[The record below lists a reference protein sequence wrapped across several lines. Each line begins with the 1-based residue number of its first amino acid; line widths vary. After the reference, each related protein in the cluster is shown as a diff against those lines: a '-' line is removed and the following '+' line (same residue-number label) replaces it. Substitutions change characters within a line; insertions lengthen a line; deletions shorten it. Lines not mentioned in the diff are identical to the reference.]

1 MCRLIEFF
9 YRFIED
15 SQLNIIP
22 TGFFILDTLFVHQ
35 TSKVDRVP
43 GIPIEHSNIC
53 IGVQIKLILMQGLAR
68 AWIGRGWR
76 ARETLDAAIHT
87 LNAFQGSSIHTR
99 VDPRSMGFP
108 GRSRYLVSR
117 EGAKD
122 ERQRRR
128 RRRRR
133 RMEIGERERETC
145 SYSVIFEFTRR
156 KQLRW

>member
-1 MCRLIEFF
+1 MYRLIEFF

-53 IGVQIKLILMQGLAR
+53 IGVQIKLVLMQGLAR

-99 VDPRSMGFP
+99 VDPRSMGFQD
-108 GRSRYLVSR
+108 GRVIWYLGKEQR
-117 EGAKD
+117 MKDRGEGRGGGGGWRSAK
-122 ERQRRR
+122 
-128 RRRRR
+128 
-133 RMEIGERERETC
+133 ERERD
-145 SYSVIFEFTRR
+145 V
-156 KQLRW
+156 

>member
-22 TGFFILDTLFVHQ
+22 TGFFILDTLFVYQ

-53 IGVQIKLILMQGLAR
+53 IGVQIKLVLMQGLAR

-76 ARETLDAAIHT
+76 AREALDAAIHT

-99 VDPRSMGFP
+99 VDPRSMGFQD
-108 GRSRYLVSR
+108 GRVIWYLGKEQR
-117 EGAKD
+117 MKDRGEGRGGGGGWRSAK
-122 ERQRRR
+122 
-128 RRRRR
+128 
-133 RMEIGERERETC
+133 ERERR
-145 SYSVIFEFTRR
+145 VAIP
-156 KQLRW
+156 

>member
-22 TGFFILDTLFVHQ
+22 TGFFILDTLFVYQ

-53 IGVQIKLILMQGLAR
+53 IGVQIKLVLMQGLAR

-76 ARETLDAAIHT
+76 
-87 LNAFQGSSIHTR
+87 
-99 VDPRSMGFP
+99 DPRRRNSHIECLPRLLHPHSRGPSVHGFP

-122 ERQRRR
+122 ERQ

>member
-22 TGFFILDTLFVHQ
+22 TGFFILDTLFVYQ

-53 IGVQIKLILMQGLAR
+53 IGAQIKLVLMQGLAR

-99 VDPRSMGFP
+99 VDPRSMGFQD
-108 GRSRYLVSR
+108 GRVIWYLGKEQR
-117 EGAKD
+117 MKDRGEGGGGGGGWRSAK
-122 ERQRRR
+122 
-128 RRRRR
+128 
-133 RMEIGERERETC
+133 ERERR
-145 SYSVIFEFTRR
+145 VAIP
-156 KQLRW
+156 

>member
-1 MCRLIEFF
+1 MCHLIEFF
-9 YRFIED
+9 YRFIEN

-22 TGFFILDTLFVHQ
+22 TGFFILDTLFVYQ

-53 IGVQIKLILMQGLAR
+53 IGVQIKLVLMQGLAR

-99 VDPRSMGFP
+99 VDPRSMGFQD
-108 GRSRYLVSR
+108 GRVIWYLGKEQR
-117 EGAKD
+117 MKDRGEGGGGGGGWRSAK
-122 ERQRRR
+122 
-128 RRRRR
+128 
-133 RMEIGERERETC
+133 ERERR
-145 SYSVIFEFTRR
+145 VAIP
-156 KQLRW
+156 

>member
-22 TGFFILDTLFVHQ
+22 TGFFILDTLFVYQ
-35 TSKVDRVP
+35 TSKVDHVP

-53 IGVQIKLILMQGLAR
+53 IGVQIKLVLMQGLAR

-99 VDPRSMGFP
+99 VDPRSMGFQD
-108 GRSRYLVSR
+108 GRVIWYLGKEQR
-117 EGAKD
+117 MKDRGEGGGGGGGWRSAK
-122 ERQRRR
+122 
-128 RRRRR
+128 
-133 RMEIGERERETC
+133 ERERR
-145 SYSVIFEFTRR
+145 VAIP
-156 KQLRW
+156 

>member
-53 IGVQIKLILMQGLAR
+53 IGVQIKLVLMQGLAR

-99 VDPRSMGFP
+99 VDPRSMGFQD
-108 GRSRYLVSR
+108 GRVIWYLGKEQR
-117 EGAKD
+117 MKDRGEGGGGGGGWRSAK
-122 ERQRRR
+122 
-128 RRRRR
+128 
-133 RMEIGERERETC
+133 ERERR
-145 SYSVIFEFTRR
+145 VAIP
-156 KQLRW
+156 

>member
-22 TGFFILDTLFVHQ
+22 TGFFILNTLFVYQ

-53 IGVQIKLILMQGLAR
+53 IGVQIKLVLMQGLAR

-99 VDPRSMGFP
+99 VDPRSMGFQD
-108 GRSRYLVSR
+108 GRVIWYLGKEQR
-117 EGAKD
+117 MKDRGEGGGGGGGWRSAK
-122 ERQRRR
+122 
-128 RRRRR
+128 
-133 RMEIGERERETC
+133 ERERR
-145 SYSVIFEFTRR
+145 VAIP
-156 KQLRW
+156 

>member
-1 MCRLIEFF
+1 MYRLIEFF
-9 YRFIED
+9 DRFIED

-22 TGFFILDTLFVHQ
+22 TGFFILDTLFVYQ

-53 IGVQIKLILMQGLAR
+53 IGVQIKLVLMQGLAR

-99 VDPRSMGFP
+99 VDPRSMGFQD
-108 GRSRYLVSR
+108 GRVIWYLGKEQR
-117 EGAKD
+117 MKDRGEGGGGGGGWRSAK
-122 ERQRRR
+122 
-128 RRRRR
+128 
-133 RMEIGERERETC
+133 ERERR
-145 SYSVIFEFTRR
+145 VAIP
-156 KQLRW
+156 

>member
-1 MCRLIEFF
+1 MYRLIEFF
-9 YRFIED
+9 YRFIEN

-22 TGFFILDTLFVHQ
+22 TGFFILDTLFVYQ

-53 IGVQIKLILMQGLAR
+53 IGVQIKLVLMQGLAR

-99 VDPRSMGFP
+99 VDPRSMGFQD
-108 GRSRYLVSR
+108 GRVIWYLGKEQR
-117 EGAKD
+117 MKDRGEGGGGGGGWRSAK
-122 ERQRRR
+122 
-128 RRRRR
+128 
-133 RMEIGERERETC
+133 ERERR
-145 SYSVIFEFTRR
+145 VAIP
-156 KQLRW
+156 

>member
-15 SQLNIIP
+15 SQLNIP
-22 TGFFILDTLFVHQ
+22 TGFFILDTLFVYQ

-53 IGVQIKLILMQGLAR
+53 IGVQIKLVLMQGLAR

-99 VDPRSMGFP
+99 VDPRSMGFQD
-108 GRSRYLVSR
+108 GRVIWYLGKEQR
-117 EGAKD
+117 MKDRGEGRGGGGGWRSAK
-122 ERQRRR
+122 
-128 RRRRR
+128 
-133 RMEIGERERETC
+133 ERERR
-145 SYSVIFEFTRR
+145 VAIP
-156 KQLRW
+156 

>member
-22 TGFFILDTLFVHQ
+22 TGFFILDTLFVYQ

-53 IGVQIKLILMQGLAR
+53 IGVQIKLVLMQGLAR

-99 VDPRSMGFP
+99 VDPRSMGFQD
-108 GRSRYLVSR
+108 GRVIWYLGEEQR
-117 EGAKD
+117 MKDRGEGGGGGGGWRSAK
-122 ERQRRR
+122 
-128 RRRRR
+128 
-133 RMEIGERERETC
+133 ERERR
-145 SYSVIFEFTRR
+145 VAIP
-156 KQLRW
+156 

>member
-15 SQLNIIP
+15 SQLNIP
-22 TGFFILDTLFVHQ
+22 TGFFILDTLFVYQ

-53 IGVQIKLILMQGLAR
+53 IGVQIKLVLMQGLAR

-99 VDPRSMGFP
+99 VDPRSMGFQD
-108 GRSRYLVSR
+108 GRVIWYLGKEQR
-117 EGAKD
+117 MKDRGEGGGGGGGWRSAK
-122 ERQRRR
+122 
-128 RRRRR
+128 
-133 RMEIGERERETC
+133 ERERR
-145 SYSVIFEFTRR
+145 VAIP
-156 KQLRW
+156 

>member
-53 IGVQIKLILMQGLAR
+53 IGVQIKLVLMQGLAR

-99 VDPRSMGFP
+99 VDPRSMGFQD
-108 GRSRYLVSR
+108 GRVIWYLGKEQR
-117 EGAKD
+117 MKDRGEGGGGGGWRSAK
-122 ERQRRR
+122 
-128 RRRRR
+128 
-133 RMEIGERERETC
+133 ERERR
-145 SYSVIFEFTRR
+145 VAIP
-156 KQLRW
+156 

>member
-22 TGFFILDTLFVHQ
+22 TGFFILDTLFVYQ

-53 IGVQIKLILMQGLAR
+53 IGVQIKLVLMQGLAR

-99 VDPRSMGFP
+99 VDPRSMGFQD
-108 GRSRYLVSR
+108 GRVIWYLGKEQR
-117 EGAKD
+117 MKDRGEGGGGGGGGWRLAK
-122 ERQRRR
+122 
-128 RRRRR
+128 
-133 RMEIGERERETC
+133 ERERR
-145 SYSVIFEFTRR
+145 VAIP
-156 KQLRW
+156 

>member
-22 TGFFILDTLFVHQ
+22 IGFFILDTLFVYQ

-53 IGVQIKLILMQGLAR
+53 IGVQIKLVLMQGLAR

-99 VDPRSMGFP
+99 VDPRSMGFQD
-108 GRSRYLVSR
+108 GRVIWYLGKEQR
-117 EGAKD
+117 MKDRGEGGGGGGGGWRSAK
-122 ERQRRR
+122 
-128 RRRRR
+128 
-133 RMEIGERERETC
+133 ERERR
-145 SYSVIFEFTRR
+145 VAIP
-156 KQLRW
+156 

>member
-22 TGFFILDTLFVHQ
+22 TGFFILDTLFVYQ

-53 IGVQIKLILMQGLAR
+53 IGVQIKLVLMQGLAR

-99 VDPRSMGFP
+99 VDPRSMGFQD
-108 GRSRYLVSR
+108 GRVIWYLGKEQR
-117 EGAKD
+117 MKDRGEGGGGGGGWRSAK
-122 ERQRRR
+122 
-128 RRRRR
+128 
-133 RMEIGERERETC
+133 ERERR
-145 SYSVIFEFTRR
+145 VAIP
-156 KQLRW
+156 

>member
-53 IGVQIKLILMQGLAR
+53 IGVQIKLVLMQGLAR

-99 VDPRSMGFP
+99 VDPRSMGFQD
-108 GRSRYLVSR
+108 GRVIWYLGKEQR
-117 EGAKD
+117 MKDRGEGGGGGGGGWRSAK
-122 ERQRRR
+122 
-128 RRRRR
+128 
-133 RMEIGERERETC
+133 ERERR
-145 SYSVIFEFTRR
+145 VAIP
-156 KQLRW
+156 

>member
-35 TSKVDRVP
+35 TSKVDHVP

-53 IGVQIKLILMQGLAR
+53 IGVQIKLVLMQGLAR

-99 VDPRSMGFP
+99 VDPRSMGFQD
-108 GRSRYLVSR
+108 GRVIWYLGEEQR
-117 EGAKD
+117 MKDRGEGGGGGGGWRSAK
-122 ERQRRR
+122 
-128 RRRRR
+128 
-133 RMEIGERERETC
+133 ERERR
-145 SYSVIFEFTRR
+145 VAIP
-156 KQLRW
+156 

>member
-22 TGFFILDTLFVHQ
+22 IGFFILDTLFVYQ
-35 TSKVDRVP
+35 TSKVDCVP

-53 IGVQIKLILMQGLAR
+53 IGVQIKLVLMQGLAR

-99 VDPRSMGFP
+99 VDPRSMGFQD
-108 GRSRYLVSR
+108 GRVIWYLGKEQR
-117 EGAKD
+117 MKDRGEGGGGGGGWRSAK
-122 ERQRRR
+122 
-128 RRRRR
+128 
-133 RMEIGERERETC
+133 ERERR
-145 SYSVIFEFTRR
+145 VAIP
-156 KQLRW
+156 

>member
-9 YRFIED
+9 DRFIED

-22 TGFFILDTLFVHQ
+22 TGFFILDTLFVYQ

-53 IGVQIKLILMQGLAR
+53 IGVQIKLVLMQGLAR

-99 VDPRSMGFP
+99 VDPRSMGFQD
-108 GRSRYLVSR
+108 GRVIWYLGKEQR
-117 EGAKD
+117 MKDRGEGGGGGGGGWRSAK
-122 ERQRRR
+122 
-128 RRRRR
+128 
-133 RMEIGERERETC
+133 ERERR
-145 SYSVIFEFTRR
+145 VAIP
-156 KQLRW
+156 

>member
-22 TGFFILDTLFVHQ
+22 TGFFILDTLFVYQ

-53 IGVQIKLILMQGLAR
+53 IGVQIKLVLMQGLAR

-99 VDPRSMGFP
+99 VDPRSMGFQD
-108 GRSRYLVSR
+108 GRVIWYLGKEQR
-117 EGAKD
+117 MKDRGEGGGGGGGGWRSAK
-122 ERQRRR
+122 
-128 RRRRR
+128 
-133 RMEIGERERETC
+133 ERERR
-145 SYSVIFEFTRR
+145 VAIP
-156 KQLRW
+156 

>member
-22 TGFFILDTLFVHQ
+22 TGFFILDALFVYQ

-53 IGVQIKLILMQGLAR
+53 IGVQIKLVLMQGLAR

-99 VDPRSMGFP
+99 VDPRSMGFQD
-108 GRSRYLVSR
+108 GRVIWYLGKEQR
-117 EGAKD
+117 MKDRGEGGGGEGGGWRSAK
-122 ERQRRR
+122 
-128 RRRRR
+128 
-133 RMEIGERERETC
+133 ERERD
-145 SYSVIFEFTRR
+145 V
-156 KQLRW
+156 

>member
-22 TGFFILDTLFVHQ
+22 TGFFILDTLFVYQ

-53 IGVQIKLILMQGLAR
+53 IGVQIKLVLMQGLAR
-68 AWIGRGWR
+68 AWIGRRWR

-99 VDPRSMGFP
+99 VDPRSMGFQD
-108 GRSRYLVSR
+108 GRVIWYLGKEQR
-117 EGAKD
+117 MKDRGEGGGGGGGWRSAK
-122 ERQRRR
+122 
-128 RRRRR
+128 
-133 RMEIGERERETC
+133 ERERR
-145 SYSVIFEFTRR
+145 VAIP
-156 KQLRW
+156 

>member
-22 TGFFILDTLFVHQ
+22 TGFFILDTLFVYQ
-35 TSKVDRVP
+35 TSKVDRIP

-53 IGVQIKLILMQGLAR
+53 ISVQIKLVLMQGLAR

-99 VDPRSMGFP
+99 VDPRSMGFQD
-108 GRSRYLVSR
+108 GRVIWYLGKEQR
-117 EGAKD
+117 MKDRGEGGGGGGGWRSAK
-122 ERQRRR
+122 
-128 RRRRR
+128 
-133 RMEIGERERETC
+133 ERERR
-145 SYSVIFEFTRR
+145 VAIP
-156 KQLRW
+156 

>member
-22 TGFFILDTLFVHQ
+22 TGFFILDTLFVYQ
-35 TSKVDRVP
+35 TSKVDRIP

-53 IGVQIKLILMQGLAR
+53 IGVQIKLVLMQGLAR

-99 VDPRSMGFP
+99 VDPRSMGFQD
-108 GRSRYLVSR
+108 GRVIWYLGKEQR
-117 EGAKD
+117 MKDRGEGGGGGGGWRSAK
-122 ERQRRR
+122 
-128 RRRRR
+128 
-133 RMEIGERERETC
+133 ERERR
-145 SYSVIFEFTRR
+145 VAIP
-156 KQLRW
+156 

>member
-22 TGFFILDTLFVHQ
+22 IGFFILDTLFVYQ
-35 TSKVDRVP
+35 TFKVDRVP

-53 IGVQIKLILMQGLAR
+53 IGVQIKLVLMQGLAR

-99 VDPRSMGFP
+99 VDPRSMGFQD
-108 GRSRYLVSR
+108 GRVIWYLGKEQR
-117 EGAKD
+117 MKDRGEGGGGGGGWRSAK
-122 ERQRRR
+122 
-128 RRRRR
+128 
-133 RMEIGERERETC
+133 ERERR
-145 SYSVIFEFTRR
+145 VAIP
-156 KQLRW
+156 

>member
-22 TGFFILDTLFVHQ
+22 TGFFILDTLFVYQ

-53 IGVQIKLILMQGLAR
+53 IGVQIKLVLMQGLAR

-76 ARETLDAAIHT
+76 ARETAIHT

-99 VDPRSMGFP
+99 VDPRSMGFQD
-108 GRSRYLVSR
+108 GRVIWYLGKEQR
-117 EGAKD
+117 MKDRGEGGGGGGGWRSAK
-122 ERQRRR
+122 
-128 RRRRR
+128 
-133 RMEIGERERETC
+133 ERERR
-145 SYSVIFEFTRR
+145 VAIP
-156 KQLRW
+156 

>member
-9 YRFIED
+9 YRFIEN

-22 TGFFILDTLFVHQ
+22 TGFFILDTLFVYQ

-53 IGVQIKLILMQGLAR
+53 IGVQIKLVLMQGLAR

-87 LNAFQGSSIHTR
+87 LNAFQGSSIHIR
-99 VDPRSMGFP
+99 VDPRSMGFQD
-108 GRSRYLVSR
+108 GRVIWYLGKEQR
-117 EGAKD
+117 MKDRGEGRGGGGGWRSAK
-122 ERQRRR
+122 
-128 RRRRR
+128 
-133 RMEIGERERETC
+133 ERERR
-145 SYSVIFEFTRR
+145 VAIP
-156 KQLRW
+156 

>member
-1 MCRLIEFF
+1 MYRLIEFF

-22 TGFFILDTLFVHQ
+22 TGFFILDTLFVYQ

-53 IGVQIKLILMQGLAR
+53 IGVQIKLVLMQGLAR

-99 VDPRSMGFP
+99 VDPRSMGFQD
-108 GRSRYLVSR
+108 GRVIWYLGKEQR
-117 EGAKD
+117 MKDRGEGGGGGGGWRSAK
-122 ERQRRR
+122 
-128 RRRRR
+128 
-133 RMEIGERERETC
+133 ERERR
-145 SYSVIFEFTRR
+145 VAIP
-156 KQLRW
+156 

>member
-22 TGFFILDTLFVHQ
+22 IGFFILDTLFVYQ

-53 IGVQIKLILMQGLAR
+53 IGVQIKLVLMQGLAR

-99 VDPRSMGFP
+99 VDPRSMGFQD
-108 GRSRYLVSR
+108 GRVIWYLGKEQR
-117 EGAKD
+117 MKDRGEGGGGGGGWRSAK
-122 ERQRRR
+122 
-128 RRRRR
+128 
-133 RMEIGERERETC
+133 ERERR
-145 SYSVIFEFTRR
+145 VAIP
-156 KQLRW
+156 

>member
-22 TGFFILDTLFVHQ
+22 TGFFILDTLFVYQ

-53 IGVQIKLILMQGLAR
+53 IGVQIKLVLMQGLAR

-99 VDPRSMGFP
+99 VDPRSMGFQD
-108 GRSRYLVSR
+108 GRVIWYLGKEQR
-117 EGAKD
+117 MKDRGEGGGGGGRWRSAK
-122 ERQRRR
+122 
-128 RRRRR
+128 
-133 RMEIGERERETC
+133 ERERR
-145 SYSVIFEFTRR
+145 VAIP
-156 KQLRW
+156 

>member
-22 TGFFILDTLFVHQ
+22 IGFFILDTLFVYQ
-35 TSKVDRVP
+35 TSKVDRVS

-53 IGVQIKLILMQGLAR
+53 IGVQIKLVLMQGLAR

-99 VDPRSMGFP
+99 VDPRSMGFQN
-108 GRSRYLVSR
+108 GRVIWYLGKEQR
-117 EGAKD
+117 MKDRGEGGGGGGGWRSAK
-122 ERQRRR
+122 
-128 RRRRR
+128 
-133 RMEIGERERETC
+133 ERERR
-145 SYSVIFEFTRR
+145 VAIP
-156 KQLRW
+156 

>member
-22 TGFFILDTLFVHQ
+22 TGFFILDTLFVYQ
-35 TSKVDRVP
+35 TSKVDRVL

-53 IGVQIKLILMQGLAR
+53 IGVQIKLVLMQGLAR
-68 AWIGRGWR
+68 LWIGRGWR

-99 VDPRSMGFP
+99 VDPRSMGFQD
-108 GRSRYLVSR
+108 GRVIWYLGKEQR
-117 EGAKD
+117 MKDRGEGGGGGRGWRSAK
-122 ERQRRR
+122 
-128 RRRRR
+128 
-133 RMEIGERERETC
+133 ERERR
-145 SYSVIFEFTRR
+145 VAIP
-156 KQLRW
+156 